1 MVISTYHSTPRCLP
15 AALEPLLLKILIY
28 LCKMLMWKI
37 ETPAT
42 FSSFWFQEQVR
53 TIAFTDSLLQNSS
66 KASGPTPTTHEMHVC
81 PAKVRRDDIFYSYTT
96 NPELLLHNIPTFPE
110 EILNKGWKQLFS
122 IIVKVNL
129 LFKWNM
135 HCCVLFNFSKSC
147 YGVMW
152 VNMLTNSEWTY
163 KLNISKNSI
172 SVLKFD
178 IKISDDRSKEHLQ
191 Y

>member
-28 LCKMLMWKI
+28 LWKMLMWKI
-37 ETPAT
+37 GTPAT

-53 TIAFTDSLLQNSS
+53 TTIAFTDSLLQNSS
-66 KASGPTPTTHEMHVC
+66 KASGPAPTTHEMHVC
-81 PAKVRRDDIFYSYTT
+81 PAKVRRDDIFYRYTT
-96 NPELLLHNIPTFPE
+96 NSELLLHNIPTFPE

-135 HCCVLFNFSKSC
+135 HCCVLFNFSKELLWC
-147 YGVMW
+147 YV
-152 VNMLTNSEWTY
+152 SEY
-163 KLNISKNSI
+163 AH
-172 SVLKFD
+172 KFRMD
-178 IKISDDRSKEHLQ
+178 V
-191 Y
+191 